1 MFLLK
6 PHVAGPEGQ
15 VTTPDVIVDYLEVD
29 GERRPL
35 RFLTHECWQQADKDT
50 TAGPAYCVMALGG
63 GALILPGSVLSNG
76 FVVVARQ
83 AWRLGNLDGHV
94 GDVTLNGT
102 PLRYFGLPADMIEAA
117 GGTGDALPRGF
128 LLVRTA
134 GATRD
139 TAVLSDR
146 VLGRVLSH
154 RLHLDSLDGDRWG
167 DARPRPRYS
176 VGPTQKEVP
185 HYI

>member
-50 TAGPAYCVMALGG
+50 AARPAYCVMALGG

-102 PLRYFGLPADMIEAA
+102 PLRDFGLPADMIEAA

-128 LLVRTA
+128 LLVKTA
-134 GATRD
+134 GATED
-139 TAVLSDR
+139 TSVLSDL
-146 VLGRVLSH
+146 VLGRELSH

>member
-6 PHVAGPEGQ
+6 PHVMGLEGQ
-15 VTTPDVIVDYLEVD
+15 VTTPDVIVDHLQVD
-29 GERRPL
+29 GKMRSPG
-35 RFLTHECWQQADKDT
+35 FLTHECWQQVEGGAV
-50 TAGPAYCVMALGG
+50 ARPAYCVMALGG
-63 GALILPGSVLSNG
+63 GALILPCSVLSNG

-83 AWRLGNLDGHV
+83 AWRLANLDGYIGEV
-94 GDVTLNGT
+94 ALNGA
-102 PLRYFGLPADMIEAA
+102 PLKDVGLPSGLIEAA
-117 GGTGDALPRGF
+117 GGDGDALPRGF
-128 LLVRTA
+128 LLARTA
-134 GATRD
+134 GMTGG

-146 VLGRVLSH
+146 VLGRELS
-154 RLHLDSLDGDRWG
+154 LGLCLDPIDEDRWG

>member
-6 PHVAGPEGQ
+6 PHVAGPGGQ

-50 TAGPAYCVMALGG
+50 AARPAYCVMALGG

-83 AWRLGNLDGHV
+83 AWRLGNLDGHA

-102 PLRYFGLPADMIEAA
+102 PFRDLGLPADMIEAA

-134 GATRD
+134 AATGI

-146 VLGRVLSH
+146 VLGRKLSH
-154 RLHLDSLDGDRWG
+154 RLHLDSLDRDRWG

>member
-15 VTTPDVIVDYLEVD
+15 VTTPDVIVDYLLVD
-29 GERRPL
+29 GNSRPL
-35 RFLTHECWQQADKDT
+35 GFLTHECWQQVDRDT
-50 TAGPAYCVMALGG
+50 TAWPAYCVMALGG
-63 GALILPGSVLSNG
+63 GALIMPGSVLSNG
-76 FVVVARQ
+76 CVVVARQ
-83 AWRLGNLDGHV
+83 AWRLGNLDGHI
-94 GDVTLNGT
+94 GGVTLNDI
-102 PLRYFGLPADMIEAA
+102 PLKDVGLPSDLIEAA

-134 GATRD
+134 RAVGDST
-139 TAVLSDR
+139 VLSDR
-146 VLGRVLSH
+146 VLGRELAH
-154 RLHLDSLDGDRWG
+154 RLHLDPLDEDRWG
-167 DARPRPRYS
+167 RARPRPRYS